1 MKLHDNTI
9 LITGGS
15 SGIGLELA
23 KVLTSKGNR
32 VLICGR
38 SRSKLEKARL
48 EAQQDIPKLEIFV
61 CDLALHSERQELYK
75 RVAENYPECNM
86 LINNAAIVHRTDFR
100 KDEAMVEKAEAEIQT
115 NLMAPIALTKL
126 FLPLI
131 EKNANPAIIN
141 MTTGLVYA
149 PKATYPIYNAT
160 KAALHSFSQVLRYQL
175 RESPVK
181 IIEVLMTVVDT
192 PWHEGNAPD
201 MAISPQ
207 EAVAEMLSK
216 MEKGQQ
222 EIKVAKVGM
231 LNLLSRIS
239 PALAFKLI
247 NRT

>member
-1 MKLHDNTI
+1 MKLQDNTI

-23 KVLTSKGNR
+23 RVLTDKGNR

-38 SRSKLEKARL
+38 SKSKLEKAR
-48 EAQQDIPKLEIFV
+48 QSIPDLEIFV
-61 CDLALHSERQELYK
+61 CDLALQSERQELYQ
-75 RVAENYPECNM
+75 RIAESYPECNV

-115 NLMAPIALTKL
+115 NLMAPIALSKL
-126 FLPLI
+126 FLPLL

-141 MTTGLVYA
+141 ISTGLVYA
-149 PKATYPIYNAT
+149 PKAAYPIYNAS
-160 KAALHSFSQVLRYQL
+160 KAALHSFSQVLRHQL
-175 RESPVK
+175 QESPVN

-207 EAVAEMLSK
+207 DAVKEMLSK
-216 MEKGQQ
+216 LGKGQQ
-222 EIKVAKVGM
+222 EIRIAKVGM
-231 LNLLSRIS
+231 LYLLSRLS
-239 PALAFKLI
+239 PALAFRLI

>member
-1 MKLHDNTI
+1 MMKLQDNTI

-38 SRSKLEKARL
+38 SKSKLEKAL
-48 EAQQDIPKLEIFV
+48 QSIPELEIFA
-61 CDLALHSERQELYK
+61 CDLALQSERKELFQW
-75 RVAENYPECNM
+75 VAANHPDCNM

-126 FLPLI
+126 FLPLL

-141 MTTGLVYA
+141 ITTGLVYA
-149 PKATYPIYNAT
+149 PKAAYPIYNAT
-160 KAALHSFSQVLRYQL
+160 KAALHSFSQVLRHQL
-175 RESPVK
+175 RERQVK
-181 IIEVLMTVVDT
+181 IIEVLMMVVDT

-207 EAVAEMLSK
+207 QAVAEMLSK
-216 MEKGQQ
+216 LEKGQQ

-239 PALAFKLI
+239 PTLAFKLI